1 MIDSQLPASWQ
12 GSYGTL
18 NTRQALAEI
27 HARLLQ
33 LEAPTAMG
41 IEDRAPRGV
50 VMLYRHDGRINAVHV
65 TVSHQKVA
73 TADEAIAAMRKGK
86 NWIFV
91 QPTAASAVIDALEAD
106 VQQTTGSP
114 AGV

>member
-1 MIDSQLPASWQ
+1 MIGDSQLPASWQ

-33 LEAPTAMG
+33 LEASDIQPKREAAIMVSRRDG
-41 IEDRAPRGV
+41 QIETEHVLVR
-50 VMLYRHDGRINAVHV
+50 YQKIHDLPESLEV
-65 TVSHQKVA
+65 
-73 TADEAIAAMRKGK
+73 MRKGRDREL
-86 NWIFV
+86 IFV
-91 QPTAASAVIDALEAD
+91 SPTIIGALLDALEAD
-106 VQQTTGSP
+106 GNQTTGSP